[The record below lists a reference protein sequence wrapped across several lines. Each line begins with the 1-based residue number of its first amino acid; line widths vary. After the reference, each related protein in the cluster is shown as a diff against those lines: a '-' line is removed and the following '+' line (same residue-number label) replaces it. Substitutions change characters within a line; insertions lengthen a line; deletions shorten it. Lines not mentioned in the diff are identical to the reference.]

1 MSKNTVEE
9 IVEEILPLIAIY
21 VRYVGDKVY
30 VDDVQEH
37 EKSLMNQATCN
48 ARTALKQALT
58 EGKLV
63 VPMSEEE
70 ILKHFERYQEQ
81 HEEMNENSK
90 LRAKCAKELY
100 EAQFGGN
107 K

>member
-1 MSKNTVEE
+1 MSKNIEE

-63 VPMSEEE
+63 VPLRYEE
-70 ILKHFERYQEQ
+70 IFIQIKATYLQKSDEMFGIVIWQE
-81 HEEMNENSK
+81 M
-90 LRAKCAKELY
+90 AKAIY

>member
-1 MSKNTVEE
+1 MNMKNIEE
-9 IVEEILPLIAIY
+9 IVNKIIPEAPDYQSAEYCQGI
-21 VRYVGDKVY
+21 DW
-30 VDDVQEH
+30 
-37 EKSLMNQATCN
+37 
-48 ARTALKQALT
+48 ARDLLKQAIT